1 MIRTLILFC
10 FIVLLASCRNDTPR
24 AEPLDET
31 NIPVPGGENSE
42 LIAKLYEN
50 YTNDP
55 KSQAQKDENSIIEYL
70 AKRNAEFERY
80 PNGLYVQIRK
90 EGEGP
95 KYVQGQPSKV
105 DYRGFTLDGKIFD
118 SSFKRGRPMDF
129 KVGQMIPGWTQA
141 QKNMNPGTEATI
153 LIPSYLAYGT
163 RGFPGAVPPNTV
175 IGFDKYYK
183 KLSE

>member
-10 FIVLLASCRNDTPR
+10 LICLLASCRNDTPR

-31 NIPVPGGENSE
+31 QVLPTGENAE

-50 YTNDP
+50 HTTNP
-55 KSQAQKDENSIIEYL
+55 QTQAQKDENLIIEYL
-70 AKRNAEFERY
+70 AKRNQEFKRY

-90 EGEGP
+90 EGTGP

-118 SSFKRGRPMDF
+118 SSFKRGKPMDF
-129 KVGQMIPGWTQA
+129 LVGQMIPGWTQA
-141 QKNMNPGTEATI
+141 QLEMNPGTEATI
-153 LIPSYLAYGT
+153 IIPSYLAYGT

-175 IGFDKYYK
+175 IAFDKYYK
-183 KLSE
+183 TLSE